1 VREDVGKHAKDADE
15 KTSQRMNEAVTT
27 SDLRQRAPEVLRRV
41 REQAPLVHHI
51 TNVVVTNITAN
62 VTLAVGASP
71 VMAHA
76 LEEVRDMA
84 GAARALVL
92 NIGTLTPELVEAMIL
107 AGRTANERSVPV
119 VLDPVGAGATPMRTE
134 SVRRILS
141 EVRVSVLRGNE
152 AEVSVI
158 GGFGGTIKG
167 VDSVS
172 GHHDKAALACETAR
186 KLGCVVAVTGATD
199 FVSDGRRLALVENGH
214 PMLRHVTGTGC
225 MATSV
230 VAAFA
235 AVEEDALV
243 AAAAG
248 LAYYGYAA
256 ERAAAKSEGPG
267 SFQAALF
274 DCLFNMTPEE
284 LAHGLKVRMEAGCEK

>member
-1 VREDVGKHAKDADE
+1 MTTGYATREPAGPIGDPSLVA
-15 KTSQRMNEAVTT
+15 RI
-27 SDLRQRAPEVLRRV
+27 PEVLRKV

-76 LEEVRDMA
+76 LEEVCDMA
-84 GAARALVL
+84 SAASALVL

-107 AGRTANERSVPV
+107 AGKTANERSIPV
-119 VLDPVGAGATPMRTE
+119 VLDPVGAGATPLRTK
-134 SVRRILS
+134 SVERILS

-158 GGFGGTIKG
+158 GGFGATIKG

-172 GHHDKAALACETAR
+172 GHHDKASLARETAR
-186 KLGCVVAVTGATD
+186 KLGCVVAVTGAAD
-199 FVSDGRRLALVENGH
+199 FVSDGDRLAVVENGH
-214 PMLRHVTGTGC
+214 PLLRHVTGTGC

-235 AVEEDALV
+235 AVEGEGDLLLAT
-243 AAAAG
+243 AG
-248 LAYYGYAA
+248 ALAYYGYAA
-256 ERAAAKSEGPG
+256 ELAAARSEGPG
-267 SFQAALF
+267 SFEAALF

-284 LAHGLKVRMEAGCEK
+284 LGSGLKVRM